1 MKTTW
6 EILEKSTGKL
16 TVEIEGEQWETAQE
30 NAFNKIAKNV
40 EVPGFRKGKAP
51 KEMVRAR
58 ISEQDLL
65 MEAINHNL
73 SDFYKEALD
82 EHGVEPVTQPEL
94 SMESLT
100 PQEVKVVFTVV
111 VKPEVTLGDY
121 DSVKVDLEEV
131 EVSEEEI
138 TGELENLQNQF
149 ATMVVK
155 EDGKVAMDDTVVID
169 FEGFDKEGVA
179 FEGGKGTNFDLKIGS
194 NTFIPGFE
202 EKLIGLSVG
211 DKKDLEITFPEDY
224 QAEDLAGQPVVFK
237 VEVHE
242 IKTEV
247 LPELND
253 DFAKDVDR
261 EGVETLEDLKENIRE
276 SLLHAKEH
284 DAYHTA
290 ENAFME
296 AIVATGEV
304 EIPEEMINEEADQL
318 LQDFKQRIQQQ
329 GLTYDM
335 YKQMLNQTDED
346 VLEQVRPDAVKR
358 LEMRL
363 VLEAIA
369 DKEEVTVSD
378 EEITAEYENLAQ
390 QYGIDTKQIEAMA
403 PRDAIAYDVRIKK
416 VYDFLIERHHENVGS
431 HSKFEEAHS
440 HE

>member
-1 MKTTW
+1 M
-6 EILEKSTGKL
+6 L
-16 TVEIEGEQWETAQE
+16 T
-30 NAFNKIAKNV
+30 
-40 EVPGFRKGKAP
+40 
-51 KEMVRAR
+51 
-58 ISEQDLL
+58 
-65 MEAINHNL
+65 
-73 SDFYKEALD
+73 
-82 EHGVEPVTQPEL
+82 
-94 SMESLT
+94 
-100 PQEVKVVFTVV
+100 
-111 VKPEVTLGDY
+111 
-121 DSVKVDLEEV
+121 
-131 EVSEEEI
+131 
-138 TGELENLQNQF
+138 
-149 ATMVVK
+149 
-155 EDGKVAMDDTVVID
+155 
-169 FEGFDKEGVA
+169 
-179 FEGGKGTNFDLKIGS
+179 
-194 NTFIPGFE
+194 IP
-202 EKLIGLSVG
+202 
-211 DKKDLEITFPEDY
+211 
-224 QAEDLAGQPVVFK
+224 
-237 VEVHE
+237 
-242 IKTEV
+242 
-247 LPELND
+247 
-253 DFAKDVDR
+253 
-261 EGVETLEDLKENIRE
+261 
-276 SLLHAKEH
+276 
-284 DAYHTA
+284 A

-346 VLEQVRPDAVKR
+346 VLEQVKPDAVKR